1 MKKVDVEKKE
11 NEEKAKLGVGL
22 ISIEQSNKE
31 TLNKVLI
38 FITLAVVVI
47 SASLIAGVFIN
58 KLSKNEHQDVAAVE
72 PTPEPTPTPKLP
84 KYSDEAKEKI
94 NSDLWIYVQLR
105 GDHERD
111 I

>member
-1 MKKVDVEKKE
+1 MKKLDVEKKE

-47 SASLIAGVFIN
+47 SASLIAGIFIN
-58 KLSKNEHQDVAAVE
+58 KLSKKENEHQDVATVE
-72 PTPEPTPTPKLP
+72 PTP
-84 KYSDEAKEKI
+84 
-94 NSDLWIYVQLR
+94 
-105 GDHERD
+105 
-111 I
+111 